1 MRSIFAKLLYE
12 MEKGHDTMLA
22 TIVAD
27 DGSAPRGKGSQML
40 VGAQGRLVGTIGG
53 GAVELRSEQM
63 AIELLEKKQS
73 GLHEFHLQKNKIED
87 IGMVCGGDV
96 MVLFTRIPGTDA
108 RWNSLAQKAMQCFA

>member
-53 GAVELRSEQM
+53 GAVELRSEQL

-73 GLHEFHLQKNKIED
+73 GLHEFHLKEQN
-87 IGMVCGGDV
+87 
-96 MVLFTRIPGTDA
+96 
-108 RWNSLAQKAMQCFA
+108 

>member
-63 AIELLEKKQS
+63 AIELLGKSRVGCMNSICKRTK
-73 GLHEFHLQKNKIED
+73 L
-87 IGMVCGGDV
+87 
-96 MVLFTRIPGTDA
+96 RISAWCAAAT
-108 RWNSLAQKAMQCFA
+108 

>member
-40 VGAQGRLVGTIGG
+40 VGAGPLGWHHR
-53 GAVELRSEQM
+53 RRR
-63 AIELLEKKQS
+63 
-73 GLHEFHLQKNKIED
+73 H
-87 IGMVCGGDV
+87 
-96 MVLFTRIPGTDA
+96 
-108 RWNSLAQKAMQCFA
+108 